1 MSEVALLEVRVA
13 ELQCRGG
20 GWRDGA
26 HGDRV
31 VQRGQAVLG
40 GAGGSRHVEGE
51 AGEGAAGVGH

>member
-1 MSEVALLEVRVA
+1 MGEVASLEVRVA

-40 GAGGSRHVEGE
+40 GAGGSRHVERE

>member
-1 MSEVALLEVRVA
+1 MGKVALLKVRMA

-31 VQRGQAVLG
+31 VQRGQAVLR
-40 GAGGSRHVEGE
+40 GAGGSRHVELE
-51 AGEGAAGVGH
+51 TGEGAAGVGH